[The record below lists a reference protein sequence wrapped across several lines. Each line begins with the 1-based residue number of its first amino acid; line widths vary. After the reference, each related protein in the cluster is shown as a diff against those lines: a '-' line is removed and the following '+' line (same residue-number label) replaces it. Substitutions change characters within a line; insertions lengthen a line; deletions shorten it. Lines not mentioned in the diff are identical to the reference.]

1 LERTLGKRVSSIIVG
16 GSQFLNFRDLIVVS
30 SRQLI
35 RHHRRYLGAGL
46 AIALGVA
53 GFLSIICLTREL
65 KHNFNENIDLIGG
78 VTIIG
83 IYFDN
88 NNRSYQPQWFRDQTL
103 TAIKQLS
110 GVKELSQSTTNQ
122 ITAIWH
128 GQQFAVTALMADDA
142 FWRVRKFWPQSGRL
156 FGQDAVVGRKRECIL
171 GRELAKNIFGS
182 THAEGKCVE
191 VGRETYQVN
200 GVLGGVTGGNLA
212 NSMVIP
218 LTTAQDR
225 LEGRILAD
233 HIYLRCATWDD
244 VDRVAA
250 AIPGIVNTFQS
261 AQELHVEVA
270 REGLKRVRRLAWLI
284 EFLVYL
290 ATGATFIL
298 GGAGIWNVMMA
309 AVTSRTREIGLKKAM
324 GAEDRDILAQFLSE
338 ALLLSAGAA
347 ILGALLG
354 RIVIE
359 GTSGIIG
366 RHPPEALYFFGL
378 TIGFLFALLTGV
390 VAGLYPAIR
399 ASRLD
404 VITAV
409 RYE

>member
-1 LERTLGKRVSSIIVG
+1 LDFWDLIIVSG
-16 GSQFLNFRDLIVVS
+16 
-30 SRQLI
+30 RQLI
-35 RHHRRYLGAGL
+35 RHRRRYLGAGL

-53 GFLSIICLTREL
+53 GFLSIICMTREL
-65 KHNFNENIDLIGG
+65 KNNFNENIDLIGG

-88 NNRSYQPQWFRDQTL
+88 KRAYQPQWFREQTL
-103 TAIKQLS
+103 TAFKQLS
-110 GVKELSQSTTNQ
+110 GVKELSLTTSNQ

-128 GQQFAVTALMADDA
+128 GRQFAVTALMADDA
-142 FWRVRKFWPQSGRL
+142 FWRVQKFWPESGRL
-156 FGQDAVVGRKRECIL
+156 FGQDTVDGRKRECIL
-171 GRELAKNIFGS
+171 GRELVKKIFG
-182 THAEGKCVE
+182 TTQAEGKSLE
-191 VGRETYQVN
+191 VGQEVFLVT
-200 GVLGGVTGGNLA
+200 GVLGGVTGSDLA

-225 LEGRILAD
+225 LGGRIVAD
-233 HIYLRCATWDD
+233 RLYLRCATWDD
-244 VDRVAA
+244 VGRVAA

-261 AQELHVEVA
+261 PQDLHVEVA
-270 REGLKRVRRLAWLI
+270 KEGLKRVKRLAWLI

-324 GAEDRDILAQFLSE
+324 GAEDRDILAQFLTE

-359 GTSGIIG
+359 GLSGIIG

-378 TIGFLFALLTGV
+378 TLAFLFSLLTGV
-390 VAGLYPAIR
+390 GAGLYPAIR
-399 ASRLD
+399 ASRLE

>member
-1 LERTLGKRVSSIIVG
+1 LD
-16 GSQFLNFRDLIVVS
+16 FRDLIIVS
-30 SRQLI
+30 GRQLI
-35 RHHRRYLGAGL
+35 RHKRRYLGAFV

-53 GFLSIICLTREL
+53 GFLSIICMTREL
-65 KHNFNENIDLIGG
+65 KHNFNENIELIGG

-88 NNRSYQPQWFRDQTL
+88 KRAYQPQWFRDQTL
-103 TAIKQLS
+103 TAIKKLP
-110 GVKELSQSTTNQ
+110 GVKELSLSTTQHIN
-122 ITAIWH
+122 AVWH
-128 GQQFAVTALMADDA
+128 GQQFGVTSLMADDA
-142 FWRVRKFWPQSGRL
+142 FWRVRNFWPQSGRL
-156 FGQDAVVGRKRECIL
+156 FGQDAVAGRKRECIL
-171 GRELAKNIFGS
+171 GRELANKIFGS
-182 THAEGKCVE
+182 TNAEGKGLE
-191 VGRETYQVN
+191 VGREIYSVI
-200 GVLGGVTGGNLA
+200 GVLGGVTGSDLA
-212 NSMVIP
+212 NSLVMP
-218 LTTAQDR
+218 LTTAQSR
-225 LEGRILAD
+225 LGGRILAD
-233 HIYLRCATWDD
+233 HLYLRCATWDD

-250 AIPGIVNTFQS
+250 AIPGIVTSFQS
-261 AQELHVEVA
+261 PEELHVEVV
-270 REGLKRVRRLAWLI
+270 REGLKKVKRLAWLI

-298 GGAGIWNVMMA
+298 GGGGIWNVMMA

-347 ILGALLG
+347 FLGAVLG

-359 GTSGIIG
+359 GASGIIG

-390 VAGLYPAIR
+390 VAGIYPAIR
-399 ASRLD
+399 ASRLE
-404 VITAV
+404 VVTAV

>member
-1 LERTLGKRVSSIIVG
+1 M
-16 GSQFLNFRDLIVVS
+16 QFLDFRDLLIIS
-30 SRQLI
+30 GRQLI
-35 RHHRRYLGAGL
+35 RHQRRYLGAGV

-53 GFLSIICLTREL
+53 LFLNIICMSREL
-65 KHNFNENIDLIGG
+65 KSNFNENIDLIGG
-78 VTIIG
+78 VTIIWV
-83 IYFDN
+83 YFD
-88 NNRSYQPQWFRDQTL
+88 NNRSYQPQWFHDQTL
-103 TAIKQLS
+103 TAFKQLP
-110 GVKELSQSTTNQ
+110 GVKEVSLSTTKK

-128 GQQFAVTALMADDA
+128 GQQFGFKALMTDDA

-156 FGQDAVVGRKRECIL
+156 FAQDTVAGRKRECIL
-171 GRELAKNIFGS
+171 GRELAKKIFGS
-182 THAEGKCVE
+182 TRAEGKSLE
-191 VGRETYQVN
+191 VGREIYQVT
-200 GVLGGVTGGNLA
+200 GVLGGVTGSDLA
-212 NSMVIP
+212 SSMVIP

-233 HIYLRCATWDD
+233 HLYLRCATWDD
-244 VDRVAA
+244 VDQVAA
-250 AIPGIVNTFQS
+250 AIPGIVNSFQS
-261 AQELHVEVA
+261 PQELHVEVA
-270 REGLKRVRRLAWLI
+270 REGLKRVKRLAWLI
-284 EFLVYL
+284 EFLIHL
-290 ATGATFIL
+290 ATGATFVL
-298 GGAGIWNVMMA
+298 GGTGIWNVMMA

-338 ALLLSAGAA
+338 ALLLSAVASVSGAV
-347 ILGALLG
+347 LG

-378 TIGFLFALLTGV
+378 TLAFLFALLTGV

-399 ASRLD
+399 ASRLE

>member
-1 LERTLGKRVSSIIVG
+1 M
-16 GSQFLNFRDLIVVS
+16 FYRDLIVIS
-30 SRQLI
+30 GRQLI
-35 RHHRRYLGAGL
+35 RHQRRYLGAGV

-53 GFLSIICLTREL
+53 LFLNIICLTREL
-65 KHNFNENIDLIGG
+65 KKNFNENIDLIGG

-88 NNRSYQPQWFRDQTL
+88 NRSYQPQWFRDQTL
-103 TAIKQLS
+103 TAIKQLP
-110 GVKELSQSTTNQ
+110 GVMELSLSTTNQ
-122 ITAIWH
+122 ITASWR
-128 GQQFAVTALMADDA
+128 GQQFGITALMADDA

-156 FGQDAVVGRKRECIL
+156 FGQDAVSGRKRECIL
-171 GRELAKNIFGS
+171 GRELANKIFGT
-182 THAEGKCVE
+182 THAEGKSLV
-191 VGRETYQVN
+191 VGRENYQVN
-200 GVLGGVTGGNLA
+200 GVLGGVTGSILA
-212 NSMVIP
+212 SSMVIP

-225 LEGRILAD
+225 LGGRILAD
-233 HIYLRCATWDD
+233 HLYLRCATWDD

-250 AIPGIVNTFQS
+250 AIPGIVNSFQS
-261 AQELHVEVA
+261 AQELHVEVG
-270 REGLKRVRRLAWLI
+270 REGLKRVKRLAWLI
-284 EFLVYL
+284 EFLIYL
-290 ATGATFIL
+290 ATGATFVL

-309 AVTSRTREIGLKKAM
+309 AVASRTREIGLKKAM

-347 ILGALLG
+347 IIGALLG

-366 RHPPEALYFFGL
+366 RHPPEALYFYGL
-378 TIGFLFALLTGV
+378 ILGFLFSLMTGV
-390 VAGLYPAIR
+390 GAGLYPAIR
-399 ASRLD
+399 ASRLE

>member
-1 LERTLGKRVSSIIVG
+1 MS
-16 GSQFLNFRDLIVVS
+16 FRDLIVIS
-30 SRQLI
+30 GRQLI
-35 RHHRRYLGAGL
+35 RHRRRYLGAGL

-53 GFLSIICLTREL
+53 GFLNIICMTREL
-65 KHNFNENIDLIGG
+65 KNNFNENIDLIGC

-88 NNRSYQPQWFRDQTL
+88 KSSYQPQWFRDQTL

-110 GVKELSQSTTNQ
+110 GVKELSLSTTNR

-128 GQQFAVTALMADDA
+128 GQQFGVTVLMADDA

-156 FGQDAVVGRKRECIL
+156 FGQDTVDGRKRECIL
-171 GRELAKNIFGS
+171 GRELVKRIFGT
-182 THAEGKCVE
+182 THAEGKSLE
-191 VGRETYQVN
+191 VGREVFQVT
-200 GVLGGVTGGNLA
+200 GVLGGVTGSDLA

-225 LEGRILAD
+225 LGGRILAD
-233 HIYLRCATWDD
+233 HLYLRCATWDD
-244 VDRVAA
+244 VGRVAA

-261 AQELHVEVA
+261 PQELHVEVA
-270 REGLKRVRRLAWLI
+270 VEGLKRVKRLAWLI

-298 GGAGIWNVMMA
+298 GGVGIWNVMMA

-338 ALLLSAGAA
+338 ALLLSAVAS
-347 ILGALLG
+347 LFGALLG

-359 GTSGIIG
+359 GLSGIIG
-366 RHPPEALYFFGL
+366 RHPPEALYLFGL
-378 TIGFLFALLTGV
+378 ILGFLFSLLTGV
-390 VAGLYPAIR
+390 GAGLYPAIR
-399 ASRLD
+399 ASRLE
-404 VITAV
+404 VITAI